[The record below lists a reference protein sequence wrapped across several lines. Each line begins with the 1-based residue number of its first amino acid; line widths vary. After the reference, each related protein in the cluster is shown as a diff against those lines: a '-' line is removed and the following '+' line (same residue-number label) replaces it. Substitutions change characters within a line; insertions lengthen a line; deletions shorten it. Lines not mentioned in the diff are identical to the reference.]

1 MERLYCDYNATTPL
15 HPQVLAQMLQAA
27 DPRFGNPSSQHREGR
42 QARQLIEQARQHV
55 ASLVDAHPSELV
67 FTSGGTEANNL
78 ALSSVAQR
86 VQQTHGRPAR
96 VISSP
101 LEHPSIRAT
110 LTALANHGCQV
121 RELSPDGRGRLHVD
135 ELARLLKDQ
144 PADLVS
150 LALCNHELGNV
161 YPIAELVEVAHAHG
175 ALFHCDA
182 IQAVGRLPLS
192 LGRLPV
198 DLLSIS
204 AHKLFGPK
212 GVGALYLRTIR
223 SPPARRS
230 EDLPRRQANR
240 SPASTL
246 PSLADLP
253 PLLRGGPQE
262 RGLRPG
268 TENLL
273 GIVGFGAAAQ
283 LCQQELLAA
292 WQRLPPLRD
301 QLATELQRE
310 IVGARQQGD
319 DDPLAPRAPGTL
331 NLSVADVEGELL
343 LMNLDLRGIAV
354 STGAACSS
362 GSVKPSEVLL
372 ALGQSDAQARQ
383 AIRISLGPYAT
394 PADIERLKRAI
405 SESVAQ
411 IRAV

>member
-42 QARQLIEQARQHV
+42 QARQLIEGARQQV
-55 ASLVDAHPSELV
+55 ASLIDAHPSELV

-78 ALSSVAQR
+78 ALSAVAQR
-86 VQQTHGRPAR
+86 VQQTLGRPAG

-110 LTALANHGCQV
+110 LAALADHGCQV
-121 RELSPDGRGRLHVD
+121 RELSPDGRGRLNVD

-161 YPIAELVEVAHAHG
+161 YPIAELAEVAHAHG

-192 LGRLPV
+192 LSRLPV

-230 EDLPRRQANR
+230 EHLPRREAHK

-301 QLATELQRE
+301 QLAAELQLE
-310 IVGARQQGD
+310 IAGARQQGD
-319 DDPLAPRAPGTL
+319 DAPRAPGTL

-343 LMNLDLRGIAV
+343 MMNLDLRGIAV

-362 GSVKPSEVLL
+362 GSVKPSPVLL
-372 ALGQSDAQARQ
+372 ALGQSDEQARQ
-383 AIRISLGPYAT
+383 AIRISLGPYTT

-411 IRAV
+411 VRAV